1 MSKVGGEADIV
12 QRRQMLDDEPST
24 SQLWL
29 LLVWQILRLVSAVK
43 LSLALIGLVV
53 IVLLTHAQ

>member
-53 IVLLTHAQ
+53 IVLLAHAQ

>member
-1 MSKVGGEADIV
+1 
-12 QRRQMLDDEPST
+12 MLDDEPST

-53 IVLLTHAQ
+53 IVLLAHAQ

>member
-29 LLVWQILRLVSAVK
+29 LLAWRILRLVSAVK
-43 LSLALIGLVV
+43 LSLALTGLVV